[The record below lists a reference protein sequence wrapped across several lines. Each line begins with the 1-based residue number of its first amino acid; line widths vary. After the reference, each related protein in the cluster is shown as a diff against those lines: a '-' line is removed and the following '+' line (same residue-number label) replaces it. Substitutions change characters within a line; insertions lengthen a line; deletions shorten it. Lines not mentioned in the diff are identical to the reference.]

1 MSYTMEIRMR
11 DREGAVTRLLLLMS
25 QRHLNISRF
34 SATRSDAD
42 AVVAVVEIE
51 GPWDKAP
58 WVVSQLTRHRD
69 VVAVRVIE
77 RVKTAGLPAWSQG
90 AGQARESYRVHGNS
104 VKNLRTFQL
113 PRSSRL
119 AAAKS

>member
-1 MSYTMEIRMR
+1 MSYTLEIRMR
-11 DREGAVTRLLLLMS
+11 DREGAVTRLLLLIS
-25 QRHLNISRF
+25 QRHLTISRF
-34 SATRSDAD
+34 SATRSDAG
-42 AVVAVVEIE
+42 VIAVVEIE

-69 VVAVRVIE
+69 VVAVHVVE
-77 RVKTAGLPAWSQG
+77 RVRTAGLPSWSE
-90 AGQARESYRVHGNS
+90 ASGQARESYRVHGNS